1 MADRTAEKIV
11 TYPVS
16 LNGDTTLYV
25 KAVTKYALWQF
36 VKKLGGVD
44 FINDPTVLNRLSDD
58 EKRAASDTIDKLWTY
73 TIGWGV
79 VDDPPEDAMAE
90 LEMLNLVSPSPRLT
104 RANWVRWL
112 LLDDQSDA
120 WRIFWAVWMATMLG
134 DEDENDG
141 S

>member
-1 MADRTAEKIV
+1 MADRATEQTV

-36 VKKLGGVD
+36 VKRLGGVD
-44 FINDPTVLNRLSDD
+44 FINDPAVLSRLPDD
-58 EKRAASDTIDKLWTY
+58 ERKAASDTIDQLWTY
-73 TIGWGV
+73 CIGWGV

-90 LEMLNLVSPSPRLT
+90 LEMLDLVSTSPRLT

-112 LLDDQSDA
+112 LLDDQGDA
-120 WRIFWAVWMATMLG
+120 WRIFWAVWMATML
-134 DEDENDG
+134 DEDDDG

>member
-1 MADRTAEKIV
+1 MADGTVEQTI

-16 LNGDTTLYV
+16 LNGDMTLQV

-36 VKKLGGVD
+36 VKKLGGVE
-44 FINDPTVLNRLSDD
+44 FINDPTILSRLTGD
-58 EKRAASDTIDKLWTY
+58 ELQAARDTIDQLWTY
-73 TIGWGV
+73 CIGWGV

-90 LEMLNLVSPSPRLT
+90 LEMMGLVSPSPRLT

-112 LLDDQSDA
+112 LLDDQGDA
-120 WRIFWAVWMATMLG
+120 WSIFWAVWMATMLSG
-134 DEDENDG
+134 EDDDG

>member
-1 MADRTAEKIV
+1 MADRTTETI

-16 LNGDTTLYV
+16 LNGDTTLQV

-36 VKKLGGVD
+36 VKKLGGVK
-44 FINDPTVLNRLSDD
+44 FINDPTILSRLPDD
-58 EKRAASDTIDKLWTY
+58 ELQAARDVIDQLWTY
-73 TIGWGV
+73 CIGWGV

-90 LEMLNLVSPSPRLT
+90 LEMMGLVSPSPRLT

-112 LLDDQSDA
+112 LLDDQGDA
-120 WRIFWAVWMATMLG
+120 WSIFWTVWMATML
-134 DEDENDG
+134 DEDEADDG